1 MPLVGT
7 WPARTT
13 GLTESHRVLVLVL
26 IVYLFVYDTNI
37 LIVVII
43 TR

>member
-13 GLTESHRVLVLVL
+13 GLTESHRVLVL
-26 IVYLFVYDTNI
+26 IVYLFVYDTNT